1 MNQPNRAYLLAE
13 IKFLQQQLAELP
25 ENARLT
31 RMSNQARLKEVEAQL
46 AQCPLENTEP
56 ARVRLT
62 FNGRPVIGT
71 HGIFADFGMK
81 AVNSF
86 SDAITTLAASLL
98 TPLAAMGRI
107 PNREEYQLLITNT
120 ALGSFG
126 FELEEYQNNHLL
138 LQEEQSLVSIAL
150 EQTQAILSATLSG
163 TDEELADS
171 ASEIDQRALEKI
183 RNFLQTVADNEAV
196 CTLQYR
202 KQNVKFTDVG
212 QIKRCLERLSQ
223 DNLQESEESLLGEFQ
238 GVLPKSR
245 TFEFKLKGQDEEIIK
260 GKISKAFQDA
270 ALLNQHLNEET
281 QIKVMKTSVGKGKPR
296 YVLLEHQ
303 QKV

>member
-1 MNQPNRAYLLAE
+1 MNQQNRAYLLAE
-13 IKFLQQQLAELP
+13 INFLQQQLAELP

-31 RMSNQARLKEVEAQL
+31 RLSNQARLREVEAQL
-46 AQCPLENTEP
+46 AQIPLEEREP

-81 AVNSF
+81 AVGSF
-86 SDAITTLAASLL
+86 SDAVTTLAASLL

-107 PNREEYQLLITNT
+107 PNRDEYQLLITNT

-126 FELEEYQNNHLL
+126 FELEEYQNNNPLF
-138 LQEEQSLVSIAL
+138 QEEQSLVSIAL

-163 TDEELADS
+163 SDEDLADS
-171 ASEIDQRALEKI
+171 ASEIDPRALEKI

-196 CTLQYR
+196 CTLQY
-202 KQNVKFTDVG
+202 QNRSVKFTDVG
-212 QIKRCLERLSQ
+212 QIKRSLERISQ
-223 DNLQESEESLLGEFQ
+223 DNLQENEVSLLGEFQ

-245 TFEFKLKGQDEEIIK
+245 TFEFKLIGQDEEIIK

-270 ALLNQHLNEET
+270 ASLNQHLNEEI
-281 QIKVMKTSVGKGKPR
+281 QIKVMKTSVGKGRPR
-296 YVLLEHQ
+296 YLLLEH
-303 QKV
+303 KK